1 MPTMRYFTSLAKPKI
16 APKRL
21 ADGFTLV
28 ELITVIVLLGIVSA
42 LTASRFFGRGAYEAS
57 TYAEQLT
64 SMLRYGQKLAVAQNR
79 PVYVRLGSTGVALCF
94 NSANC
99 SLSTDQ
105 VIHPSGSNS
114 DSSATRAACSNNRK
128 WFCEGLPSGITLNLP
143 PGSAGV
149 GFYFDPLGKP
159 FSLGDVYPANVSNFT
174 NLTIVVN
181 SNSSAPT
188 SIVIEQESGY
198 VHH

>member
-1 MPTMRYFTSLAKPKI
+1 MHLFLASHIGFARRPKSM
-16 APKRL
+16 A
-21 ADGFTLV
+21 AGFTLV

-42 LTASRFFGRGAYEAS
+42 LTASRFFGREAYEAS

-79 PVYVRLGSTGVALCF
+79 PVYIRFTNSSVALCF
-94 NSANC
+94 NSIAC

-114 DSSATRAACSNNRK
+114 DNSETKAACNNK
-128 WFCEGLPSGITLNLP
+128 QWFCEGLPKGITLNLP
-143 PGSAGV
+143 PGSAGF

-159 FSLGDVYPANVSNFT
+159 YALADVYPSNVSNFT
-174 NLTIVVN
+174 KMTVGVLSSSSTTTNLI
-181 SNSSAPT
+181 
-188 SIVIEQESGY
+188 IEQESGY